1 MPSLSSLKSALQ
13 RFRHDEDGVVTV
25 EFVIIFPIFLSL
37 FLMTYESG
45 IISLRHVMLERGVDV
60 AARDV
65 RIGAMAVPTADLMRT
80 RICQVAGIIPD
91 CENQLEVEML
101 RRNVRDW
108 PSDPAGGPVRCI
120 HRGGD
125 AQPTVEFTNG
135 GNNDL
140 MFVRACA
147 RIDPMLPTSGI
158 GKQKISLSAAIDDGN
173 FGNAAAGSSY
183 ALVSSTAFVVEP
195 FGNN

>member
-1 MPSLSSLKSALQ
+1 MRGLSSLKSALQ

-25 EFVIIFPIFLSL
+25 EFVLIFPIFISL

-45 IISLRHVMLERGVDV
+45 IISLRHVMLERGVDI

-65 RIGAMAVPTADLMRT
+65 RIGAMAVPTADLLRT
-80 RICQVAGIIPD
+80 RICEVARIIPD

-101 RRNVRDW
+101 RRNIRNW
-108 PSDPAGGPVRCI
+108 SNDPAIGPVRCI
-120 HRGGD
+120 HRGGA
-125 AQPTVEFTNG
+125 AQPSVAFDNT

-140 MFVRACA
+140 MYVRVCA
-147 RIDPMLPTSGI
+147 RIDPVLPTSAI
-158 GKQKISLSAAIDDGN
+158 GKNKVSLSASINDSNSGD
-173 FGNAAAGSSY
+173 AAAGSSY

-195 FGNN
+195 FQ